1 MRPSR
6 RLLPGQL
13 DAAEAQEA
21 GRRIVRENARALCRL
36 ESVSAFRLRGQPASV
51 VGVAG
56 RDRPSDWDPDDWF
69 AEPEPSPRRVRSGGA
84 ARVDHESRTVEQGR
98 LPAEDWLSN
107 VETARTRRPRFASER
122 RLSTRSVIAAGAFAL
137 VLLVIGLAAAGV
149 FSSTSRPRESTPS
162 TSGRSTPTRSTRP
175 KAVPVQIP
183 TTTLKLGDHGPQV
196 RALQR
201 ALASPGYSTGGIDG
215 HYGAATM
222 RALASFQRAKG
233 LSADGI
239 LGPAT
244 LAALTR
250 AVNQRG

>member
-1 MRPSR
+1 
-6 RLLPGQL
+6 
-13 DAAEAQEA
+13 
-21 GRRIVRENARALCRL
+21 
-36 ESVSAFRLRGQPASV
+36 
-51 VGVAG
+51 VAG

-69 AEPEPSPRRVRSGGA
+69 AESEPSPPRRVRSGGA
-84 ARVDHESRTVEQGR
+84 ARVDQESRTVEQGW

-107 VETARTRRPRFASER
+107 VETSRTRRPRFASER
-122 RLSTRSVIAAGAFAL
+122 RLSTRSLIAAGAFAL
-137 VLLVIGLAAAGV
+137 VLLLIGLAAAGV
-149 FSSTSRPRESTPS
+149 FSTTSRSRAGTPS

-201 ALASPGYSTGGIDG
+201 ALASLGYSTGGIDG

-233 LSADGI
+233 LTADGI

-244 LAALTR
+244 RAALTR
-250 AVNQRG
+250 AVSQRG